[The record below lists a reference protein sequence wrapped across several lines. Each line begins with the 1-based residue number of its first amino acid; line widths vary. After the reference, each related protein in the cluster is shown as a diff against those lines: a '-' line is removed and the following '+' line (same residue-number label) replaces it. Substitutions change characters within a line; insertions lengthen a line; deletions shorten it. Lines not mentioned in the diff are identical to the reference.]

1 MRISQQIGWSQES
14 KLIYQIVQ
22 QTEKLNNQFTTG
34 QPGFKVPVSKQIGWS
49 NESNLYYEWLRSLSK
64 LTSHYANCCGPV
76 YYYSGSVCDNPLF
89 GQVIKSFVPISIG
102 DVVLANDGNCYIIGS
117 TYVGPDYAVTYVSTE
132 TCFIAPC
139 PTTTTTT
146 TVP

>member
-76 YYYSGSVCDNPLF
+76 YYYAANVCYSISG
-89 GQVIKSFVPISIG
+89 VIVKSHVELSIG
-102 DVVLANDGNCYIIGS
+102 DVVLTSDGYCYAINGINP
-117 TYVGPDYAVTYVSTE
+117 GPGYNVTYVSHQ
-132 TCFIAPC
+132 TCFVSPC
-139 PTTTTTT
+139 QTTTTTT